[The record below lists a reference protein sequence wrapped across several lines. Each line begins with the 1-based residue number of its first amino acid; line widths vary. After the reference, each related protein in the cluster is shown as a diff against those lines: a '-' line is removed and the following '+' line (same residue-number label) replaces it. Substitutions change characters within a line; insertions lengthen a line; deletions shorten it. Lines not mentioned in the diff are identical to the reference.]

1 MAFLRSRRQVVAALC
16 VAGATPLLESRT
28 PRAQQ
33 PPRLVIGWLNALSPS
48 TIPALVASFRQE
60 LEAAGYV
67 EGQNVDVDY
76 RWADGRYEQLPAMAM
91 ALARRQVTVIFAVSP
106 PAIRAAKAASTTIP
120 IVFVSG
126 LDPVKAG
133 FVRSLSSPGGNVTGV
148 SLITSALSAK
158 RLEFLLAL
166 VPTASRIAV
175 LLNRSNP
182 NSDIQLADIEIIARA
197 GERQFHF
204 LEASAVADIDAAFA
218 TAAEKRCEALMVGAD
233 PFFTSR
239 RHQIVALAARH
250 AIPAI
255 YDWQEYALAGG
266 LMSYGTSLSAGYRQA
281 ANYVSR
287 ILRGNLP
294 GELPVVQLSSF
305 ELTINLA
312 TARSL
317 GLSVPR
323 VLLARADL
331 IIE

>member
-1 MAFLRSRRQVVAALC
+1 MAFLRSRRQLVSALC
-16 VAGATPLLESRT
+16 VAGATQLLESRT
-28 PRAQQ
+28 LCAQQ

-76 RWADGRYEQLPAMAM
+76 RWAEGRYEQLPAMAM
-91 ALARRQVTVIFAVSP
+91 ALVRRQVTVIFAVSP
-106 PAIRAAKAASTTIP
+106 PAILAAKAASTTIP
-120 IVFVSG
+120 IMFVSG

-133 FVRSLSSPGGNVTGV
+133 FVRSLSNPGGNVTGV

-158 RLEFLLAL
+158 RLELLLAL

-182 NSDIQLADIEIIARA
+182 NSDTQLADIEIIARS
-197 GERQFHF
+197 GERQFHI

-239 RHQIVALAARH
+239 RHQIVSLAARH

-287 ILRGNLP
+287 ILRGNRP
-294 GELPVVQLSSF
+294 GELPIVQLSSF

-323 VLLARADL
+323 VLLAHADL
-331 IIE
+331 IVE